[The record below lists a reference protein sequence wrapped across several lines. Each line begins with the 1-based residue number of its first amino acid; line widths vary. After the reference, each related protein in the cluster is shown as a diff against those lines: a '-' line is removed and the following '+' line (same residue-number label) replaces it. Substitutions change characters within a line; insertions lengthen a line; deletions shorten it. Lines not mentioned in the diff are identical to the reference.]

1 VKTDSVGQFE
11 FNFGEYL
18 KIIPRRK
25 WFILLPMAIIGSMVI
40 FAGFIT
46 PNKYSARSVLM
57 IQEEAMENPLFKG
70 LVYPSSVANRMS
82 IIHEVIFSP
91 NSMKK
96 AAAVILADSVMG
108 NRLSRDQIYESI
120 KNNVLVNIVTKS
132 KSYGTQDLVVE
143 FSCIGSDSVAVA
155 LIVDA
160 VVNVFIE
167 ESLYQQQNAARSAI
181 HFMEK
186 QVASYKNDLE
196 LADTNL
202 SEFKETNVLALP
214 GAMDFNVRK
223 VSELEAELVDA
234 EIRLA
239 EIERQQQHLADMLTV
254 NNKTLVDK
262 RSELADLMT
271 RYTEKHPRILQLRQE
286 LEFLETQL
294 LKEREKLLSGE
305 SFDYNL
311 IVGKQHRFLDFAQFK
326 QIFDSGTNP
335 AGEPPAGEL
344 AGQTQNSQSG
354 SPILLNPDQL
364 DQLTNFDP
372 YLALVFTDLA
382 KFKELEIQ
390 KKTLLTRKWELKK
403 QHERFMRQ
411 LKSIPD
417 QEQHLLL
424 LNRDYEVLKQIYE
437 TLYTK
442 LENARLSQT
451 LALTN
456 ELARYRILQKAEVP
470 KKPMESKKT
479 MIIIA
484 GIMGGIFLGL
494 GLAIFVEFSDTNI
507 KTDKDVARYLG
518 LKNLVNLP
526 NLNENR

>member
-1 VKTDSVGQFE
+1 VKTDSPGQFE
-11 FNFGEYL
+11 FNIGEYL
-18 KIIPRRK
+18 RIIPRRK
-25 WFILLPMAIIGSMVI
+25 WFILLPIAIIWSMVI

-57 IQEEAMENPLFKG
+57 IQEEAMENPLLKG

-91 NSMKK
+91 NSIKK
-96 AAAVILADSVMG
+96 AVELVLADSLMRH
-108 NRLSRDQIYESI
+108 RLSRDQVYEAI
-120 KNNVLVNIVTKS
+120 KKNVLVNTVTKS
-132 KSYGTQDLVVE
+132 KSYGIQDLVVE
-143 FSCIGSDSVAVA
+143 FSCAGSDSVAVT

-160 VVNVFIE
+160 VVKVFIE
-167 ESLYQQQNAARSAI
+167 ESLYQQQNAAKSAI
-181 HFMEK
+181 SFMEK
-186 QVASYKNDLE
+186 QVDDYKHQLE
-196 LADTNL
+196 QSDVFL
-202 SEFKETNVLALP
+202 SDFKEANVLALP
-214 GAMDFNVRK
+214 GALDFNVRK
-223 VSELEAELVDA
+223 VSELEAELVDT

-254 NNKTLVDK
+254 NNKALVDK

-271 RYTEKHPRILQLRQE
+271 RYTDKHPRIVQLRQE
-286 LEFLETQL
+286 LEFLESRL
-294 LKEREKLLSGE
+294 ANEREKLLSGD

-311 IVGKQHRFLDFAQFK
+311 IVGKQHRFLDLNQFR
-326 QIFDSGTNP
+326 QLLPGATN
-335 AGEPPAGEL
+335 
-344 AGQTQNSQSG
+344 SG
-354 SPILLNPDQL
+354 SDMILQESAPTPNTQSAGSILMNPDQL
-364 DQLTNFDP
+364 EQLTSYDP

-390 KKTLLTRKWELKK
+390 QKTLRTRKWELKK

-417 QEQHLLL
+417 QEQQLLI
-424 LNRDYEVLKQIYE
+424 LNRDYEVMKQIYE

-451 LALTN
+451 LALTS
-456 ELARYRILQKAEVP
+456 ELARYRILQPAEFP
-470 KKPMESKKT
+470 RKPMDSKKV
-479 MIIIA
+479 MIIVA

-494 GLAIFVEFSDTNI
+494 GLAIFMEFSDSNI
-507 KTDKDVARYLG
+507 KSEKDVARYLG

-526 NLNENR
+526 NLNEDR